1 MKVKSVL
8 FIFLFSLL
16 YTTTFSQKKVSW
28 KELTTIYQKKVYDS
42 KSDAEK
48 INTVYYKK
56 FVLNKSEYK
65 ITTALKEIEGKEVT
79 IRGYFL
85 DLGAD
90 SMWYM
95 VSRFTYENCFF
106 CTGIGIETVAEL
118 AEFKNIKSKFKTD
131 DIVTVTGTIYLV
143 KEEGEYFYVLKN
155 CSVAFSES

>member
-1 MKVKSVL
+1 MKVKPVL
-8 FIFLFSLL
+8 FILLFSLV
-16 YTTTFSQKKVSW
+16 YNATFSQRKVTW
-28 KELTTIYQKKVYDS
+28 KELTTIYQKKVYDT

-56 FVLNKSEYK
+56 FIFNQSEYT
-65 ITTALKEIEGKEVT
+65 ITTTLEQIEGKEVS

-106 CTGIGIETVAEL
+106 CTGVGIETVAEL
-118 AEFKNIKSKFKTD
+118 SGFENQNSKFKTD

-143 KEEGEYFYVLKN
+143 NEDGDYFYVLKN
-155 CSVAFSES
+155 CSVEFSES

>member
-1 MKVKSVL
+1 MRVKRFL
-8 FIFLFSLL
+8 FILLFSLV
-16 YTTTFSQKKVSW
+16 YNATFSQRKVTW
-28 KELTTIYQKKVYDS
+28 KELTTIYQKKVYDT

-56 FVLNKSEYK
+56 FILNQSEYK
-65 ITTALKEIEGKEVT
+65 ITTTLEQIEGKEVS

-106 CTGIGIETVAEL
+106 CTGVGIETVAEL
-118 AEFKNIKSKFKTD
+118 SGFENQNSKFKTD

-143 KEEGEYFYVLKN
+143 NEDGDYFYVLKN
-155 CSVAFSES
+155 CSVKFSES

>member
-8 FIFLFSLL
+8 FLLLFSLF
-16 YTTTFSQKKVSW
+16 YTASFSQKKVSW
-28 KELTTIYQKKVYDS
+28 KELTTIYQKEIYDT

-65 ITTALKEIEGKEVT
+65 ITTTLEEIEGKEVT

-90 SMWYM
+90 AMWYM

-106 CTGIGIETVAEL
+106 CTGVGIETVAEL
-118 AEFKNIKSKFKTD
+118 AEFQNINSKFKTD

-143 KEEGEYFYVLKN
+143 NEDGEYFYILKN